1 MLGGMFE
8 RLKRS
13 LSGPKPEPPP
23 AAPAEPGRLD
33 WMTRATPYRFRTWL
47 ADPSRRDEVSGILKR
62 LVDIELT
69 IESVDEPDGRVRLDM
84 VSTFEGWAAV
94 TRPLWTLHR
103 SGVRVQG
110 LERLDLFDD
119 VAPDELERLVR
130 DWETRA
136 FDTAARRRMDAL
148 AGEAI
153 IRYAIEAQHRHP
165 ERRGWLS
172 VAASAAQHTSGI
184 DRLLLEA
191 AAEEPDADLA
201 STLAAAV
208 AARAGM
214 AELLTEPFDPP
225 GDLVVAVAR
234 RRDKAAQAGYRIAV
248 SLPAPLDNELTA
260 VLCRAARRNGHGAI
274 DAVRALHNAPP
285 TAEVRA
291 ALEAA
296 LESTDSDVRQ
306 LTLESLGAVFGVGAR
321 PYWRAWL
328 ASSSAPQRMAA
339 EDVIGAYGDADDVP
353 LAAKHLGKI
362 IRRKSS
368 ISWEPPRGNEIITL
382 LVRHR
387 DLPEARAALAD
398 LTKRWPKLPD
408 ELQSW
413 LREHHPDLVPA
424 EASEAP
430 ETPTVAT
437 QAEATEPALEWPLPE
452 IKRQGQELYLGF
464 WDTDM
469 FDVRDRFDELLEAHP
484 AVAIVDGDREWTT
497 ARFDQPDPERLVSEL
512 WTQAQADVAS
522 RETERPDNT

>member
-1 MLGGMFE
+1 MFD
-8 RLKRS
+8 RLKRA
-13 LSGPKPEPPP
+13 LSGSRPEPEP

-47 ADPSRRDEVSGILKR
+47 ADPSQRDDVRGILKL
-62 LVDIELT
+62 LVDRELT
-69 IESVDEPDGRVRLDM
+69 IEFVDEPDGRVRLDM
-84 VSTFEGWAAV
+84 VSMFEGWAAV

-103 SGVRVQG
+103 SGVRVHG

-136 FDTAARRRMDAL
+136 FDTAARRRMDGL
-148 AGEAI
+148 AGEAT
-153 IRYAIEAQHRHP
+153 IRYAIEAKHRQP
-165 ERRGWLS
+165 DRRGWLS
-172 VAASAAQHTSGI
+172 VAASAAHHTPGI

-191 AAEEPDADLA
+191 ATADPDADLA

-214 AELLTEPFDPP
+214 AELLSEPFDPP

-234 RRDKAAQAGYRIAV
+234 RRDKAAEVGYRIAF
-248 SLPAPLDNELTA
+248 SLPAPLDDELTI
-260 VLCRAARRNGHGAI
+260 VLCRAARRKGHSAI
-274 DAVRALHNAPP
+274 DAVRALRKAAP
-285 TAEVRA
+285 TAEVQA

-296 LESTDSDVRQ
+296 LQSSDTDIRQ
-306 LTLESLGAVFGVGAR
+306 LALESLGAVFGIGAR
-321 PYWRAWL
+321 PYWQAWL

-353 LAAKHLGKI
+353 LAAEHLGKI

-387 DLPEARAALAD
+387 ELPAAQAALAD
-398 LTKRWPKLPD
+398 MTKRWPKLPE
-408 ELQSW
+408 ELQLW
-413 LREHHPDLVPA
+413 LREYHPDLVPA
-424 EASEAP
+424 EAGEAP
-430 ETPTVAT
+430 TGAEE
-437 QAEATEPALEWPLPE
+437 AEASEPALEWPLPE
-452 IKRQGQELYLGF
+452 IKRQGTEFYLGF

-469 FDVRDRFDELLEAHP
+469 FDVRDRFEDLLEAHP
-484 AVAIVDGDREWTT
+484 AVTIVDGDREWTT
-497 ARFDQPDPERLVSEL
+497 ARIDVPDPEALVGAL
-512 WTQAQADVAS
+512 WAEAQVDVAT
-522 RETERPDNT
+522 RET